1 VLGGTRRLLAD
12 FASRIIVASMSYYRL
27 PGATPHQEHTLSGD
41 ELIVSVEIP
50 AGAYTSRSH
59 YLKVR
64 DRESYEFALVS
75 VAAALHEEGGVIR
88 AARLA
93 AGGVGTVPWRLQ
105 GVEQALVG
113 QPNGERAWRIAA
125 DLSVEG
131 ALPLPNNTYSHP
143 A

>member
-1 VLGGTRRLLAD
+1 MLGGTRRLLAD

-93 AGGVGTVPWRLQ
+93 AGGVGTGAGAG
-105 GVEQALVG
+105 GVRFRC
-113 QPNGERAWRIAA
+113 RA
-125 DLSVEG
+125 G
-131 ALPLPNNTYSHP
+131 TCHP

>member
-1 VLGGTRRLLAD
+1 VTPAIFRFRLRALV
-12 FASRIIVASMSYYRL
+12 R
-27 PGATPHQEHTLSGD
+27 
-41 ELIVSVEIP
+41 
-50 AGAYTSRSH
+50 
-59 YLKVR
+59 VR

-75 VAAALHEEGGVIR
+75 VAPALHEKGGVIR

-105 GVEQALVG
+105 GAEQALVG

-131 ALPLPNNTYSHP
+131 ALPLPNTYKVELLTNCVSS
-143 A
+143 AGADRG

>member
-1 VLGGTRRLLAD
+1 MCAAVP
-12 FASRIIVASMSYYRL
+12 ASTGFPLPELYRL

-93 AGGVGTVPWRLQ
+93 AGGVGGAVETSWR
-105 GVEQALVG
+105 
-113 QPNGERAWRIAA
+113 RASTRGTAQRGTGLA
-125 DLSVEG
+125 YRGRPLS
-131 ALPLPNNTYSHP
+131 
-143 A
+143 